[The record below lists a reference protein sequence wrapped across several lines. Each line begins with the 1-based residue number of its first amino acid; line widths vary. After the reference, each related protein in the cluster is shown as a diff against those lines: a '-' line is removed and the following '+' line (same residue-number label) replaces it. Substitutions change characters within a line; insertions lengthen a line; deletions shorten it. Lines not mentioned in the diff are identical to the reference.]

1 MIIIDAGHGGKDSGC
16 VGNGLK
22 EKDLTL
28 KISLI
33 QQRLCEI
40 YGIECILTRTKDEF
54 IELKERTRKANTI
67 INTIQN
73 RDNIILISNHINDS
87 AKIAKG
93 FEIWKSVLDTSDYP
107 KIVEEM
113 IEKSDILFNRGIKTR
128 QLTSGRDYFHMIREA
143 GCASYIL
150 EWGFIKNERDMK
162 SLANNILVASS
173 IPIVAYL
180 KRR

>member
-16 VGNGLK
+16 IGNGLK

-67 INTIQN
+67 INTSQN

-87 AKIAKG
+87 SGIARG
-93 FEIWKSVLDTSDYP
+93 FEIWKSILDTSNYS
-107 KIVEEM
+107 KTLEEM
-113 IEKSDILFNRGIKTR
+113 IKRSDVLFNRGIKTR
-128 QLTSGRDYFHMIREA
+128 QLTNGKDYYHMIRETS
-143 GCASYIL
+143 CASYIL
-150 EWGFIKNERDMK
+150 EWGFIKNKRDMD
-162 SLANNILVASS
+162 SLNNNVWVASS

-180 KRR
+180 KKR